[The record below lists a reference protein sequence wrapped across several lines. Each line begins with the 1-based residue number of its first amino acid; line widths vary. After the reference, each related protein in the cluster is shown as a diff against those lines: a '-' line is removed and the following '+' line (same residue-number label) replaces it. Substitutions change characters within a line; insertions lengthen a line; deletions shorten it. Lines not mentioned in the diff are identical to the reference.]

1 MVVCIFPQTEVS
13 SNVESSEAVDI
24 PFIVEVTGGG
34 LRPVVRLEK
43 LDLVLVNQ
51 TSGRHQTVLLP
62 EHARHRANCYAQ
74 RPTAESE

>member
-1 MVVCIFPQTEVS
+1 VVVCIFPQTEVS

-43 LDLVLVNQ
+43 LDL
-51 TSGRHQTVLLP
+51 TR
-62 EHARHRANCYAQ
+62 
-74 RPTAESE
+74 